1 MCCDW
6 WEESLLEERYRQVK
20 EQAERLKRG
29 AETLIPP
36 QEPKQEQ
43 KPERQREIQPEAVPV

>member
-20 EQAERLKRG
+20 EQAERLKRS